1 MFRYTDYGSI
11 PESPPLLSSDRKT
24 RGLKGDPD
32 MEMTRLNPSQ
42 ADSLESAILHRGKE
56 LFSII
61 GDEKPSVF
69 NKDWWTGKVIDWSMS
84 NEDFKVQLFR
94 FIDVLPYL
102 TSEDML
108 NRHIQEYFGQLAS
121 APVAEVPPPQGRGL
135 MAVLRWGAKS
145 AGLGGRLGI
154 KMLGRTIRKNLENMA
169 LQFIIG
175 NDVPKTVTS
184 LGDLRQQG
192 FAFTLDILGEATVS
206 EKEADLYVENYMSLL
221 QGLEQAKSGWP
232 ALGGNDSGLD
242 WGHAP
247 RINISVKPSAL
258 YSQTNPVDFE
268 GSVGRILD
276 RLKLI
281 YRKVLEVGGFL
292 CIDTEMRKY
301 KEITFEVYRR
311 CRSDP
316 EFRPYPRL
324 GLAMQTYLKT
334 SDRDIDLMLEWARQ
348 QRCPISIRLVK
359 GAYWDYEIV
368 VARQSGW
375 PIPVYTI
382 KAQTDAAFERCAE
395 KILRNHDICHL
406 ACASHNVRSVCF
418 VLELAR
424 AMAVPE
430 DRYEFQV
437 LYGMAEPFR
446 KALLKMTGRVRLY
459 CPQGELLPGMAYLI
473 RRLLENTSNESFLRQ
488 TFVEGR
494 ELEQLLQAPQTR
506 LPAVRCPAE
515 VGQVS
520 VSQAGEETLHESAG
534 QAQPQSE
541 LGVFRNEPFADFS
554 VAEVRQAFRSAIAQ
568 VKKELGKTYPL
579 YIGGREVGTR
589 TTLNSVNPARPD
601 EVVGRV
607 CQADIAQIEDAI
619 NAAEQA
625 SKGGWRDTPKGRAM
639 YLVKAAEIARK
650 RIYELAAWQVF
661 EGGKQARQAYNDVAE
676 AIDFLEYYAQGMLR
690 LAEPRYLGQ
699 APGEVNEYFYQP
711 KGVAVVIAPWNF
723 PLAISCGMCAAAI
736 VTGNCVVYKPSNLT
750 PVVGNTL
757 LQIFRQVKLP
767 PGVFNY
773 TPASGAVAGD
783 FLVGHPLVSL
793 IAFTGSMEVGLR
805 IIEKAGHTSEDQLCV
820 KKVIAEMGG
829 KNAIIIDDD
838 ADLDEAIPYVIDSA
852 FAYQGQKCS
861 ACSRVIVLEAI
872 YDRFVDRLVE
882 AARSVR
888 IGPADD
894 PANFMGPV
902 IDRAAQ
908 KNILKYIE
916 LAEQEGTILY
926 KGEVPAPA
934 SSGASRGGGPDTGYY
949 VPITIVEGITPEH
962 RLAQEEVFGPV
973 LAVMRAKD
981 FDQAIE
987 WANSTRFALT
997 GGVFS
1002 RSPAHLQRCR
1012 REFRVGNLYLN
1023 RGCTGAIVERQPFG
1037 GFKMSGVGSKAG
1049 GPDYLLQFMDVRTV
1063 TENTMRRGFVPV
1075 QSHNQWV

>member
-1 MFRYTDYGSI
+1 M
-11 PESPPLLSSDRKT
+11 K
-24 RGLKGDPD
+24 
-32 MEMTRLNPSQ
+32 MTRLSSSQ
-42 ADSLESAILHRGKE
+42 ADRLEAAILHRGKE
-56 LFSII
+56 LFTII
-61 GDEKPSVF
+61 GNEKPSVF

-102 TSEDML
+102 TTEEML
-108 NRHIQEYFGQLAS
+108 NRHIREYFGQS
-121 APVAEVPPPQGRGL
+121 RNAP
-135 MAVLRWGAKS
+135 AVLRWGAKS
-145 AGLGGRLGI
+145 AGMGGRLGI
-154 KMLGRTIRKNLENMA
+154 QVLGRTIRKNLENMA

-175 NDVPKTVTS
+175 GDVPETVAN
-184 LGDLRQQG
+184 LGELRQKG

-221 QGLEQAKSGWP
+221 QGLEQAQSGWP
-232 ALGGNDSGLD
+232 ALGGNDPGLD

-258 YSQTNPVDFE
+258 YSQADPVDFE

-276 RLKLI
+276 RLKFI
-281 YRKVLEVGGFL
+281 YRKVIEVGGFL

-311 CRSDP
+311 LRSDP
-316 EFRPYPRL
+316 EFRDYPRL

-334 SDRDIDLMLEWARQ
+334 SDRDVDLMLEWARQ

-375 PIPVYTI
+375 PVPVYTI
-382 KAQTDAAFERCAE
+382 KAQTDATFERSAE

-406 ACASHNVRSVCF
+406 GCASHNVRSVCF

-430 DRYEFQV
+430 DRYELQV

-494 ELEQLLQAPQTR
+494 ELEHLLQAPQISI
-506 LPAVRCPAE
+506 
-515 VGQVS
+515 G
-520 VSQAGEETLHESAG
+520 QAGEEALHESAG
-534 QAQPQSE
+534 GAPMRIGE

-554 VAEVRQAFRSAIAQ
+554 VAEVREAFRTAIAQ

-579 YIGGREVGTR
+579 YIGDRQVCTR
-589 TTLNSVNPARPD
+589 TTLNSVDPARPD
-601 EVVGRV
+601 EVIGRV

-619 NAAEQA
+619 NAAEQSA
-625 SKGGWRDTPKGRAM
+625 KGGWRDTPPRQRAM
-639 YLVKAAEIARK
+639 YLVKAAQIARR
-650 RIYELAAWQVF
+650 RIYELAAWQVL
-661 EGGKQARQAYNDVAE
+661 EAGKQARQAYNDVAE
-676 AIDFLEYYAQGMLR
+676 AIDFLEYYARQMIR
-690 LAEPRYLGQ
+690 LAEPRYLGR
-699 APGEVNEYFYQP
+699 APGEVNEYSYQP

-757 LQIFRQVKLP
+757 LQIFRQANLP

-773 TPASGAVAGD
+773 TPAAGALAGD
-783 FLVGHPLVSL
+783 FLVGHPLVGL

-805 IIEKAGHTSEDQLCV
+805 IIENAGRTSEGQLCV

-838 ADLDEAIPYVIDSA
+838 ADLDEAIPHVIDSA

-894 PANFMGPV
+894 PANFMGPL

-908 KNILKYIE
+908 NSILKYIE

-926 KGEVPAPA
+926 KSQV
-934 SSGASRGGGPDTGYY
+934 PDTGYY
-949 VPITIVEGITPEH
+949 VPITIVEGITPEQ

-981 FDQAIE
+981 FEQAIE
-987 WANSTRFALT
+987 WADSTRFALT

-1002 RSPAHLQRCR
+1002 RSPAHLERCR
-1012 REFRVGNLYLN
+1012 REFRVGNLYVN

-1049 GPDYLLQFMDVRTV
+1049 GPDYLLQFMDARTV

-1075 QSHNQWV
+1075 YNHDQWV